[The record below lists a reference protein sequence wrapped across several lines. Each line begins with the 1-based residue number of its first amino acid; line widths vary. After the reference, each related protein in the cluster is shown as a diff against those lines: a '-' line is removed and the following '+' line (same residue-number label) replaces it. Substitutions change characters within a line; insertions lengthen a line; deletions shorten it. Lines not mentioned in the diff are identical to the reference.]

1 MSFGLTPP
9 HPLHRNAGVGQLVY
23 NTSMRRCFDKS
34 EAVDLASRRANET
47 AMRKGGGEYAREE
60 RAIVQKGLMR
70 FNRFEDLESSTA
82 QDLKM
87 DSYVG
92 YPVADLVV
100 APALSN
106 PLAGP

>member
-1 MSFGLTPP
+1 
-9 HPLHRNAGVGQLVY
+9 
-23 NTSMRRCFDKS
+23 MRRCFDKS
-34 EAVDLASRRANET
+34 EAVDLADRRANET

-87 DSYVG
+87 ESYVG
-92 YPVADLVV
+92 LGTRCWPHSV
-100 APALSN
+100 
-106 PLAGP
+106 